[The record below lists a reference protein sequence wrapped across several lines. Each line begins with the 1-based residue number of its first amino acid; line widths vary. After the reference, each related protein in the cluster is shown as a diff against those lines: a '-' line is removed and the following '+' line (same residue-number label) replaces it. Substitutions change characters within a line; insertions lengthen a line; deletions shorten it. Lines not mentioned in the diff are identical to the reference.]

1 MAFEAGNRFWEIRSK
16 HGKDKLFASPE
27 LMWEAA
33 VEYFAWC
40 DANPLIEIDF
50 RGKDAQEVQI
60 PKMRPYTM
68 QGLCGYMG
76 CSVSYFREFK
86 RTQKGIAFDYLTV
99 IARIEDVVYNQKF
112 SGAASGFLNPNIIA
126 RDLGLA
132 DKTESKVHTSVTAV
146 DYSKLS
152 DEALE
157 EIINATR
164 SNEGE
169 SGEGA

>member
-1 MAFEAGNRFWEIRSK
+1 MAAPLGNKFWQIRSK

-27 LMWEAA
+27 LMWDAA
-33 VEYFAWC
+33 QEYFEWC

-50 RGKDAQEVQI
+50 RGKDADEVQI

-68 QGLCGYMG
+68 QGLCGYLD
-76 CSVSYFREFK
+76 CSVAYFREFK
-86 RTQKGIAFDYLTV
+86 RTPRANAEGYLVV
-99 IARIEDVVYNQKF
+99 IARIEDIVYNQKF

-169 SGEGA
+169 SGEGS